1 MIRNVIVSSV
11 CFAVLGACASQVN
24 TPSPSASA
32 SAKPSPSASIA
43 SSPSSSPSVNPS
55 PSASAPATAN
65 KYNLPVK
72 YLLRAE
78 CDANASKTAYEVK
91 NNVFSY
97 NTSFNTYGE
106 STTGEIKSINITSQQ
121 SEEIRQLVAAAD
133 LDNLAKA
140 DVKVD
145 PDSPQTKECRTI
157 DGFMISVDGKDKLFE
172 RNDRNFIHSEAYK
185 KSIENLRD
193 QLDAYKNKLTARE
206 IEVNKDFDA
215 KIGDSYTV
223 KSENVSLN
231 VVAVQEDS
239 RCPSNVACIQAGQ
252 ASFNLTYI
260 NKDKKEDFVLTSR
273 AGSNDLAM
281 KKIDPYTFR
290 LVKVLPAN
298 FKSDA
303 TPKASDYT
311 LTLRVEK

>member
-11 CFAVLGACASQVN
+11 CFAVLAACSSQVN
-24 TPSPSASA
+24 TPNPSASA

-43 SSPSSSPSVNPS
+43 SPSATPSANPS
-55 PSASAPATAN
+55 PSASATVPAS

-97 NTSFNTYGE
+97 NTSFNTYGQD
-106 STTGEIKSINITSQQ
+106 TTGEMKSINISTQQ

-133 LDNLAKA
+133 LDTLAKA

-145 PDSPQTKECRTI
+145 PNDPQTKECRTI

-193 QLDAYKNKLTARE
+193 QLEAYKNKLTARE

-215 KIGDSYTV
+215 KIGDAYTV
-223 KSENVSLN
+223 KAENISLN
-231 VVAVQEDS
+231 VVSVQEDS

-252 ASFNLTYI
+252 ASFNFSYM
-260 NKDKKEDFVLTSR
+260 NKDKKEEFVLTSR
-273 AGSNDLAM
+273 AGSADLAM
-281 KKIDPYTFR
+281 KKIDAYTFR

-298 FKSDA
+298 FRSDA
-303 TPKASDYT
+303 TPKTSDYT